1 MADLNIPNLNIK
13 PDKYIFKKKLNLRR
27 KSKRRLF
34 TESFFLFI
42 LSVLLVYV
50 NYLIP
55 NKNLLLQ
62 NLPSTFNKSFLLLI
76 DLFSYLYEIFL
87 VIFIFVSSFT
97 ALILMIG
104 SINRLFKVSKRKS
117 KIVYKL
123 FQIGCIRPPL
133 PESESSSSY
142 SVSSPNN
149 ANMPSTID
157 ERIIDKGKIEV
168 WIPMSIYSPIN

>member
-13 PDKYIFKKKLNLRR
+13 SDKYIFKKKLNLRR

-42 LSVLLVYV
+42 VSVLLVYI

-62 NLPSTFNKSFLLLI
+62 NLPSAFNKSFLLLI
-76 DLFSYLYEIFL
+76 ELFSYLYEIFL

-104 SINRLFKVSKRKS
+104 SFNRLFKVSKRKS
-117 KIVYKL
+117 KRIVYK
-123 FQIGCIRPPL
+123 
-133 PESESSSSY
+133 
-142 SVSSPNN
+142 
-149 ANMPSTID
+149 
-157 ERIIDKGKIEV
+157 
-168 WIPMSIYSPIN
+168 

>member
-1 MADLNIPNLNIK
+1 MADLNIPNLNINS
-13 PDKYIFKKKLNLRR
+13 DKYIFKKKLSLRR

-42 LSVLLVYV
+42 LSVLLVYI

-62 NLPSTFNKSFLLLI
+62 NLPKTFSKSFLLLI

-104 SINRLFKVSKRKS
+104 SFYRLLRIVKRKS
-117 KIVYKL
+117 K
-123 FQIGCIRPPL
+123 
-133 PESESSSSY
+133 
-142 SVSSPNN
+142 
-149 ANMPSTID
+149 
-157 ERIIDKGKIEV
+157 RIIYK
-168 WIPMSIYSPIN
+168 

>member
-13 PDKYIFKKKLNLRR
+13 SDKYIFKKNLSLRR

-34 TESFFLFI
+34 TESFFLFF
-42 LSVLLVYV
+42 LSVLLVYI

-62 NLPSTFNKSFLLLI
+62 NLPRTFNKSFLLLI

-87 VIFIFVSSFT
+87 VIFIFLTSLI

-104 SINRLFKVSKRKS
+104 SFYRLFKVSKRRS
-117 KIVYKL
+117 KQIIYK
-123 FQIGCIRPPL
+123 
-133 PESESSSSY
+133 
-142 SVSSPNN
+142 
-149 ANMPSTID
+149 
-157 ERIIDKGKIEV
+157 
-168 WIPMSIYSPIN
+168 

>member
-13 PDKYIFKKKLNLRR
+13 SDKYIFKKKLSLRR

-34 TESFFLFI
+34 TESSFMFI
-42 LSVLLVYV
+42 LSLLLVYI

-62 NLPSTFNKSFLLLI
+62 NLPSTFNKSFILMI
-76 DLFSYLYEIFL
+76 DLFLNLYEIFL

-104 SINRLFKVSKRKS
+104 SFYRLFRLSKRKS
-117 KIVYKL
+117 KQIIYK
-123 FQIGCIRPPL
+123 
-133 PESESSSSY
+133 
-142 SVSSPNN
+142 
-149 ANMPSTID
+149 
-157 ERIIDKGKIEV
+157 
-168 WIPMSIYSPIN
+168 